1 MYYLLVLVPFE
12 NEEKHLTAFVL
23 VIHARDGDRVVTHCT
38 NSERDIVI
46 IRFRIRNCQ
55 VQS

>member
-1 MYYLLVLVPFE
+1 MYYLLVHVPFE
-12 NEEKHLTAFVL
+12 KEEKHLTAFVL
-23 VIHARDGDRVVTHCT
+23 VIHARDGDRVITHCT
-38 NSERDIVI
+38 NSERDIVM